1 MSRAAFAIRWLF
13 DSQQAPTDRFLS
25 RWFFLRALGLIYFSA
40 FYSLVFQIR
49 GLIGPQGILPAGQ
62 YLQAVAQL
70 SRTRARHV
78 VCSNVVLAF
87 LQFAHV
93 DRRLLC
99 WHGRITR
106 AYI

>member
-49 GLIGPQGILPAGQ
+49 GLIGPRGILPAGQ
-62 YLQAVAQL
+62 YLQAVANSLGHTRGMWLAPTLFWL
-70 SRTRARHV
+70 SSSSHMLIA
-78 VCSNVVLAF
+78 VCCVGMVASLVL
-87 LQFAHV
+87 
-93 DRRLLC
+93 
-99 WHGRITR
+99 T
-106 AYI
+106 